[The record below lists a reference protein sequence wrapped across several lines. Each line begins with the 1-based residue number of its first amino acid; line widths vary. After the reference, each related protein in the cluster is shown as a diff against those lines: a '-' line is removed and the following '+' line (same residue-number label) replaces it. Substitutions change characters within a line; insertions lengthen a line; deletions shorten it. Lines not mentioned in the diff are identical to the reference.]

1 MKKQLVTA
9 AALALGLGM
18 GTAQAASVSTL
29 VNQYGFFQWE
39 DDNGELIVNNDGG
52 NPTQLDVGDYL
63 TGVVEI
69 TQIKQLI
76 APFDSAFFDG
86 VTNSHLSA
94 VFTTEVKSKVAD
106 GSNWDY
112 TFGPVG
118 GATGTIFSFYED
130 ATDNLNILG
139 CANDAACKAAVT
151 DGTLVLELGFAG
163 DLDEFWFADNV
174 TNDDIGV
181 LDQAGTASKFGF
193 ANFGLSVT
201 GVNFIG
207 NFTEGQNTCAV
218 EPGESCI
225 APPVDGNNL
234 VQWLNSTDILGGANS
249 TAYQA
254 TSDADFVSAVVPEP
268 GSLALLSLGL
278 FGLGAFS
285 RRSRKAQ

>member
-9 AALALGLGM
+9 AALAMGLGM
-18 GTAQAASVSTL
+18 GTAQAASVSALT
-29 VNQYGFFQWE
+29 NAYGLFQWE
-39 DDNGELIVNNDGG
+39 DDNGELIVNNNDG

-69 TQIKQLI
+69 TQIKQLV
-76 APFDSAFFDG
+76 APFNSAFFDG
-86 VTNSHLSA
+86 LTNSHLSA
-94 VFTTEVKSKVAD
+94 VFTTEVKTKD
-106 GSNWDY
+106 QNGTGWDY

-118 GATGTIFSFYED
+118 GGTGTIFSFYE
-130 ATDNLNILG
+130 AAIDNLNLLG
-139 CANDAACKAAVT
+139 CVTDAVCKAAVT

-163 DLDEFWFADNV
+163 DVDEFWLAENV
-174 TNDDIGV
+174 TTDDIGV
-181 LDQAGTASKFGF
+181 LDLAGGSSKFGF

-201 GVNFIG
+201 GVNSIG
-207 NFTEGQNTCAV
+207 DFKESRNTCAV

-225 APPVDGNNL
+225 APPADGNNL

-254 TSDADFVSAVVPEP
+254 TSDADFEAAIPEP